1 MIAYANASTATATI
15 FQLSAPMLPLQ
26 IALGFDDGD
35 GALSSNESFVHC
47 QRNYG
52 CSSAR
57 AGVIAAYST
66 AFGISCVALAFWL
79 KSHGH
84 AAA

>member
-1 MIAYANASTATATI
+1 LRKLCSIHNQTSERTVDRASI
-15 FQLSAPMLPLQ
+15 LL
-26 IALGFDDGD
+26 D
-35 GALSSNESFVHC
+35 
-47 QRNYG
+47 YG
-52 CSSAR
+52 LRCSSAR

-79 KSHGH
+79 KNHGH